1 MLSYIKGTVA
11 LVKSEY
17 AVIESGGLGFKV
29 IMPFSE
35 SSRLKCGEEAKVLTY
50 MYIREDILD
59 LYGFTSEESLNCF
72 ELLIGISGVGPKAAI
87 AVLSVLSP
95 QQLTVAVSSGDF
107 NAIKQAPGIGA
118 KIAQRIVLELKDKL
132 KSVASPDGGE
142 ACVCVAEPADK
153 NDAEQ
158 AALALISLGYT
169 PQQSR
174 DAVAKAGGGNVEEI
188 IKNALKHLM

>member
-50 MYIREDILD
+50 RYIREDILD

-188 IKNALKHLM
+188 IKNARKHLM

>member
-95 QQLTVAVSSGDF
+95 QQLTIAVSSGDF

>member
-11 LVKSEY
+11 LVKSDC

-35 SSRLKCGEEAKVLTY
+35 SSRLKCGQEAKVLTY

-72 ELLIGISGVGPKAAI
+72 ELLIGISGVGPKAAV

-95 QQLTVAVSSGDF
+95 QQLTQAVSGGDF
-107 NAIKQAPGIGA
+107 GAIKQAPGIGA

-132 KSVASPDGGE
+132 KSAVPSGGE
-142 ACVCVAEPADK
+142 TQNVCGAEPADK

-174 DAVAKAGGGNVEEI
+174 DAVSKSGGSNVEEL
-188 IKNALKHLM
+188 IKNALKHLI

>member
-11 LVKSEY
+11 LVKSDFV
-17 AVIESGGLGFKV
+17 VIEAGGLGYKV
-29 IMPFSE
+29 MMPLSE

-59 LYGFTSEESLNCF
+59 LYGFTSEEALNCF
-72 ELLIGISGVGPKAAI
+72 EHLISISGVGPKAAI

-95 QQLTVAVSSGDF
+95 QQLTAAVSSGDF
-107 NAIKQAPGIGA
+107 GAIKQAPGIGA

-132 KSVASPDGGE
+132 KSAVTDSDNIQDAPGISSL
-142 ACVCVAEPADK
+142 DK

-174 DAVAKAGGGNVEEI
+174 DAVSKAGGANVEEI

>member
-1 MLSYIKGTVA
+1 MLSYIKGTVV

-17 AVIESGGLGFKV
+17 AVIEAGGLGYKV
-29 IMPFSE
+29 IMPLSE
-35 SSRLKCGEEAKVLTY
+35 SSRLNCGSEAKVLTY

-59 LYGFTSEESLNCF
+59 LYGFITEEALNCF
-72 ELLIGISGVGPKAAI
+72 ELLISISGVGPKAAI

-95 QQLTVAVSSGDF
+95 DQLALAVSSGDF

-132 KSVASPDGGE
+132 KTVGTPCGE
-142 ACVCVAEPADK
+142 DCVCKIEPADK
-153 NDAEQ
+153 NNAEQ
-158 AALALISLGYT
+158 AALALVSLGYT

-174 DAVAKAGGGNVEEI
+174 DAVAKAGGANVEEI

>member
-132 KSVASPDGGE
+132 KSVASPNGGE